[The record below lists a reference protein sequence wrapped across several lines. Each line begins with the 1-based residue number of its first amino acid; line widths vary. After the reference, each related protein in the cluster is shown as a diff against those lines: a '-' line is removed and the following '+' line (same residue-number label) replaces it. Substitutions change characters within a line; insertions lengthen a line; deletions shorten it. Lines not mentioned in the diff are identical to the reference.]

1 MKNAAGVKKGKV
13 TMKDIAK
20 RLDISQNTVSLAL
33 RNIPT
38 IKKETREEILRMA
51 DELGYV
57 YNESGAQTGFAPA
70 GGKVQT
76 QQNICIF
83 TDSSYFSTFYFY
95 TELKTFLESRLNSL
109 GYGLIVESMFNPRM
123 TREQLG
129 TFCQINS
136 IKGVIILGDM
146 AFEQIHLVFDL
157 DIPVVTSGFYFCD
170 RFTDCVMEDN
180 LSAIHN
186 AVYRLYERGYRKIG
200 FLGNVSLGVGQRERY
215 MGFQAAL
222 DALGLERRPEWV
234 LTDCAAD
241 TETLFHDQKR
251 YLQAHPAL
259 PEVFL
264 CGCDQI
270 AICVMEAAQDL
281 GLRIPDDIGLV
292 GFDNIDLTLN
302 VQPRLTTL
310 DPGNAAQADLIVSTL
325 TDRIGGGKA
334 PLRRQIVEVTW
345 IEGGSIRP
353 AQEK

>member
-1 MKNAAGVKKGKV
+1 
-13 TMKDIAK
+13 MKDIAK

-38 IKKETREEILRMA
+38 IKKETREEILRIA

-57 YNESGAQTGFAPA
+57 YSDGSVQAGLAAAGSKAQT
-70 GGKVQT
+70 QR
-76 QQNICIF
+76 NICIF

-95 TELKTFLESRLNSL
+95 TELKSFLESRFNQL

-123 TREQLG
+123 TREQLC
-129 TFCQINS
+129 TFCEINS
-136 IKGVIILGDM
+136 VKGIIILGDM

-157 DIPVVTSGFYFCD
+157 DLPIVTSGFYFCD
-170 RFTDCVMEDN
+170 KFTDCVMEDN
-180 LSAIHN
+180 LSAIHST
-186 AVYRLYERGYRKIG
+186 VRRLFERGYRKIG

-215 MGFQAAL
+215 MGYQAAL
-222 DALGLERRPEWV
+222 TALGLPYRPEWV

-241 TETLFHDQKR
+241 TETLFHDQKHF
-251 YLQAHPAL
+251 LETHPDL
-259 PEVFL
+259 PEVFV

-281 GLRIPDDIGLV
+281 GLRVPENIGMV

-310 DPGNAAQADLIVSTL
+310 DPGNATQADLIVSTL
-325 TDRIGGGKA
+325 IDRINGGKV

-345 IEGGSIRP
+345 VEGGSIRP
-353 AQEK
+353 APGK